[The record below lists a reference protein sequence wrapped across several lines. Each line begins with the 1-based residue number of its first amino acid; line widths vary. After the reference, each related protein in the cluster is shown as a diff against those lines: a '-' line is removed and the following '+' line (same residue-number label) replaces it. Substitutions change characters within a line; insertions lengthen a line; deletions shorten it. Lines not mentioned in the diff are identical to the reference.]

1 MTFIFP
7 RSLTAFG
14 LTASLVSAYAQNV
27 RIAVIEPQSGPVA
40 NVGVPSSKTMKYFAE
55 EFNAKASLP
64 GNGKFEIV
72 TFDNKASPQ
81 ESLVVLKDVI
91 DKDIRYIYQN
101 TSSAVAVALTEAV
114 KKHNARNPEK
124 PILFVNG
131 GSTEPSLTQ
140 ALCHPYFFRFFPH
153 TDMIMA
159 GLVRHIANE
168 PSVRKVY
175 LINQDY
181 AFGKSVSDAAK
192 AQLAKSRPDIAIV
205 GDEFHPLQKVKDFSP
220 YIAKIKASGA
230 DAVISGNWSGDL
242 SQLIKA
248 SKEAGL
254 DVRYYTFFGGAFG
267 SPAAIG
273 EAGAGVVLEASIYHP
288 SLAVEDKNPTL
299 EQTYLDVKKKH
310 DMDLWYLHHETILG
324 MLGQA
329 MNKTASTDPKKVA
342 PALAG
347 MEYNG
352 RLGKVTMRAADHQL
366 QQPMFVSVFTRG
378 AKYDIE
384 KSGLGWKTLLKLD
397 AKEVIQP
404 STCKMAAY

>member
-1 MTFIFP
+1 MTSISS
-7 RSLTAFG
+7 RALVATTLALSLA
-14 LTASLVSAYAQNV
+14 SAYAQNV

-40 NVGVPSSKTMKYFAE
+40 NVGVPSSKTMNYFAE
-55 EFNAKASLP
+55 QFNAKNSLP
-64 GNGKFEIV
+64 GNGKFEIL

-81 ESLVVLKDVI
+81 ESLVILKDVI

-101 TSSAVAVALTEAV
+101 TSSAVGVALTEAV
-114 KKHNARNPEK
+114 RKHNARNPEK

-159 GLVRHIANE
+159 GLVRHIASD
-168 PSVRKVY
+168 PSVKNVY

-192 AQLAKSRPDIAIV
+192 AQLAKARPDIKIV
-205 GDEFHPLQKVKDFSP
+205 GDEFHPLQRVKDFSP
-220 YIAKIKASGA
+220 YIAKIKSSGA

-254 DVRYYTFFGGAFG
+254 SARYYTFFGGAFG
-267 SPAAIG
+267 SPSAIG
-273 EAGAGVVLEASIYHP
+273 EAGAGVVLEAAIYHP

-299 EQTYLDVKKKH
+299 EQTYVDIKKKH
-310 DMDLWYLHHETILG
+310 DMDLWFLHHETILG
-324 MLGQA
+324 MLSQA
-329 MNKTASTDPKKVA
+329 MKKVGSTDPKKVA
-342 PALAG
+342 PAMAG

-366 QQPMFVSVFTRG
+366 QQPMYVSVFTRG
-378 AKYDIE
+378 VKYDIE
-384 KSGLGWKTLLKLD
+384 NSGLGWKTLLKLD
-397 AKEVIQP
+397 AKEVAQP
-404 STCKMAAY
+404 STCKMGPY